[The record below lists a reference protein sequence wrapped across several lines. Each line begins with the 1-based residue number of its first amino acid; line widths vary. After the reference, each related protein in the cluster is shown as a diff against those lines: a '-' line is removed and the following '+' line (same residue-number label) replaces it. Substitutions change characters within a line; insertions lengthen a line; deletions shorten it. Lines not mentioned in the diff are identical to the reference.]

1 VETLR
6 LLCREFRKDLLDL
19 TIHSGTGSSHIG
31 GELSL
36 VEILSALFFHTLRLD
51 PRDPE
56 WPARDRFILSKGH
69 ASAAM
74 YVAMAWRGFFPRERL
89 FDAFNRPHAILQEHV
104 NMDTPGAEIPTGSLG
119 MGCRR
124 GRMAWGGRAKHEAAV
139 VGVLPSFRRECTAG
153 QVWAAMSAAHF
164 GLDNLVAVVDDNN
177 RFVTGPR
184 NSVMT
189 LDPFGAK
196 WAAFGWHVLE
206 ADGHDLPALIQAL
219 ATARRP
225 ETAPGK
231 PRLVLARTVK
241 GKGVSFMEAS
251 DGWHA
256 GHLTASNQAAMAE
269 VTIVRPTRQYGV
281 AREHQAA
288 GTRWSPSGGRTPT
301 WSCWTARRPC
311 PRRRWPS
318 PRRCRNGFSIWGSP
332 SRTP

>member
-1 VETLR
+1 MPHPHPSAGLEPGAIPVPADVETLR

-19 TIHSGTGSSHIG
+19 TMRSGTGSSHIG

-36 VEILSALFFHTLRLD
+36 VEILAVLFFHSLRLD
-51 PRDPE
+51 PRNLE

-89 FDAFNRPHAILQEHV
+89 FDSFNRPHSILQEHV

-119 MGCRR
+119 MGLSA
-124 GRMAWGGRAKHEAAV
+124 GVGMAWGGRYRTQHEGASP
-139 VGVLPSFRRECTAG
+139 VGVFAVLSDGECTAG
-153 QVWAAMSAAHF
+153 QTWEAAMSAAHL
-164 GLDNLVAVVDDNN
+164 GLENLVAVVDDNN

-184 NSVMT
+184 NAVMT

-196 WAAFGWHVLE
+196 WAAFGWHVLK

-256 GHLTASNQAAMAE
+256 GHLTAEQYQAAMAE
-269 VTIVRPTRQYGV
+269 VTR
-281 AREHQAA
+281 
-288 GTRWSPSGGRTPT
+288 
-301 WSCWTARRPC
+301 
-311 PRRRWPS
+311 
-318 PRRCRNGFSIWGSP
+318 
-332 SRTP
+332 

>member
-1 VETLR
+1 VAHPPPSAGLEPGAIPVPADVETLR
-6 LLCREFRKDLLDL
+6 RLCREFRKDLLDL

-36 VEILSALFFHTLRLD
+36 VEILSVLFFHSLRLD
-51 PRDPE
+51 PRNLE

-89 FDAFNRPHAILQEHV
+89 FDSFNRPHSILQEHV

-119 MGCRR
+119 MGLSA
-124 GRMAWGGRAKHEAAV
+124 GVGMAWGGRYRTQHEGV
-139 VGVLPSFRRECTAG
+139 SPVGVFAVLSDGECTAG
-153 QVWAAMSAAHF
+153 QTWEAAMSAAHL
-164 GLDNLVAVVDDNN
+164 GLENLVAVVDDNN

-184 NSVMT
+184 NALMT

-206 ADGHDLPALIQAL
+206 VDGHDLPALIQTL
-219 ATARRP
+219 AAARHP

-256 GHLTASNQAAMAE
+256 GHLTAEQYQAAMAE
-269 VTIVRPTRQYGV
+269 V
-281 AREHQAA
+281 AR
-288 GTRWSPSGGRTPT
+288 
-301 WSCWTARRPC
+301 
-311 PRRRWPS
+311 
-318 PRRCRNGFSIWGSP
+318 
-332 SRTP
+332 